1 MWQIPIYDRTAAN
14 VAEGADK
21 CYMNAETL
29 NRIEGNTAYMAS
41 LLGAKVS
48 TRHWEA
54 TDFLTRSEMERLMQ
68 NIQAVRDAYFVLPG
82 TSDLPEEPTTLYTGI
97 NAMEEVLWSLHELWQ
112 RNSIRRYTGEIC
124 AGQAIGV
131 I

>member
-54 TDFLTRSEMERLMQ
+54 TDFLTRSEMERILQ
-68 NIQAVRDAYFVLPG
+68 NIQAGHIRPARDAHDTVHRHQCHG
-82 TSDLPEEPTTLYTGI
+82 GSVVEP
-97 NAMEEVLWSLHELWQ
+97 A
-112 RNSIRRYTGEIC
+112 
-124 AGQAIGV
+124 
-131 I
+131 

>member
-48 TRHWEA
+48 TRPWEA
-54 TDFLTRSEMERLMQ
+54 TDFLTRSEMERILQ
-68 NIQAVRDAYFVLPG
+68 NIQAV
-82 TSDLPEEPTTLYTGI
+82 
-97 NAMEEVLWSLHELWQ
+97 
-112 RNSIRRYTGEIC
+112 
-124 AGQAIGV
+124 
-131 I
+131 

>member
-54 TDFLTRSEMERLMQ
+54 TDFLTRSEDGEDPAKHPGCAGCLLCAAGHIRP
-68 NIQAVRDAYFVLPG
+68 ARDAHDTVHRHQCHG
-82 TSDLPEEPTTLYTGI
+82 GSVVEP
-97 NAMEEVLWSLHELWQ
+97 A
-112 RNSIRRYTGEIC
+112 
-124 AGQAIGV
+124 
-131 I
+131 

>member
-21 CYMNAETL
+21 CYLNAETL

-54 TDFLTRSEMERLMQ
+54 TDFLTRSEMERILQ

-82 TSDLPEEPTTLYTGI
+82 TSDLPEEPTTCT
-97 NAMEEVLWSLHELWQ
+97 
-112 RNSIRRYTGEIC
+112 
-124 AGQAIGV
+124 QASMPWRKCCGACTSCGDETAYGDIPAKSAPGKR
-131 I
+131 